1 MVDEASDEGLS
12 DYIHKLL
19 DARNLGRLAKG
30 TVVIRQR
37 IREALDKLKADADEW
52 ERHFKVANEGLSDKR
67 QELTEAHT
75 VIGMMHPDGLIAFS
89 KHPHLQVCQDVE
101 KLWQE
106 VEKKINIVHTTESH
120 FEVSVKESEREAKE
134 STQAQT
140 AGGE

>member
-37 IREALDKLKADADEW
+37 IRDALDKLQHDADEW
-52 ERHFKVANEGLSDKR
+52 ERHFKIANEGLSNKR
-67 QELTEAHT
+67 KELTEAHA
-75 VIGMMHPDGLIAFS
+75 VIAMIHPENFSAFS
-89 KHPHLQVCQDVE
+89 KYPHHQVCQDVA
-101 KLWQE
+101 KLWGE
-106 VEKKINIVHTTESH
+106 VQKKINIVHTTESR

-140 AGGE
+140 AGGA